1 MIPIASGTLDYRFM
15 AQPAPAVLD
24 LARQLVRH
32 ETGDSPNPAAA
43 AAAVDAA
50 CGRFKHELADVLGAG
65 GVAALLG
72 RALHLAKRE
81 RPLLAAASFNP
92 ESSSCFTGLAAA
104 LATGSDEEAAAA
116 ATSVLAHL
124 LGLLVALLG
133 EEVGLQPV
141 RKLWPHLAPTISD
154 TNQ

>member
-1 MIPIASGTLDYRFM
+1 MVRRTDSCAS
-15 AQPAPAVLD
+15 
-24 LARQLVRH
+24 
-32 ETGDSPNPAAA
+32 
-43 AAAVDAA
+43 
-50 CGRFKHELADVLGAG
+50 
-65 GVAALLG
+65 
-72 RALHLAKRE
+72 
-81 RPLLAAASFNP
+81 
-92 ESSSCFTGLAAA
+92 LAAA

-141 RKLWPHLAPTISD
+141 RKLWPHLALTISD

>member
-1 MIPIASGTLDYRFM
+1 M
-15 AQPAPAVLD
+15 AQPPPEVLD
-24 LARQLVRH
+24 LAHRLLRH
-32 ETGDSPNPAAA
+32 ETGGSPNPAAA

-50 CGRFKHELADVLGAG
+50 CGRLKHELADVLGAG

-81 RPLLAAASFNP
+81 RPLLAAASFDP

-104 LATGSDEEAAAA
+104 LAAGTDEEASAAA
-116 ATSVLAHL
+116 ASVLAHL

-133 EEVGLQPV
+133 EELGLKPV